1 MAATTDRTRQR
12 RDDVVTTVELDE
24 YGPAVTVPLPD
35 ELGRALAA
43 SRIVE
48 AAPDPYR
55 PGGWRLR
62 AGGKV
67 GAVALRAPGHPP
79 VTLRIA
85 PKVPVSRLF
94 FLIGYAADP
103 RIHRD
108 GEVSVAE
115 QDELLPALAQG
126 FERSLER
133 ALRQGVLQGY
143 RHTEETASVVRG
155 RIREAEQVKRHHGR
169 AFPVEV
175 AYDDY
180 GTDIAENR
188 LLRAATERL
197 LTLPRVPDDVRRRLR
212 HHRGRLLDAQP
223 LTRGIRDLPQWRASR
238 LNLRYQ
244 PALQLAETIL
254 RGSSVEHSAGPDGR
268 LSIDGYLIDTH
279 KIFEDFVCVA
289 LREALAEHGGHSA
302 LQARGVHLDEAGAV
316 RMRPDLVWYADQ
328 GSPRAVAD
336 AKYKA
341 EKPEG
346 FPDADLYQMLAYC
359 TALGLSDGHL
369 VYARGYEP
377 SATHRVRHAGIRI
390 HQHALALERSPEQL
404 LTAISTIARLMAEGA
419 DTTRPTQDTVRHRPR
434 KA

>member
-1 MAATTDRTRQR
+1 M
-12 RDDVVTTVELDE
+12 TTVELTE
-24 YGPAVTVPLPD
+24 YGPPVTVPLPD
-35 ELGRALAA
+35 EVGRSLAA

-48 AAPDPYR
+48 AAPDSYR
-55 PGGWRLR
+55 SGCWRLR

-67 GAVALRAPGHPP
+67 GAVALRSPGHRP

-85 PKVPVSRLF
+85 PKVPVARLF
-94 FLIGYAADP
+94 FLIGYASDP
-103 RIHRD
+103 HIHRD

-143 RHTEETASVVRG
+143 RHTEEAAPVVRG
-155 RIREAEQVKRHHGR
+155 RIREADQVRRHHGR

-197 LTLPRVPDDVRRRLR
+197 LTLPRVPDRVRRRLR

-223 LTRGIRDLPQWRASR
+223 LIPGSRDLPQWRASR

-244 PALQLAETIL
+244 PALRLAETVL
-254 RGSSVEHSAGPDGR
+254 RGLSVEHMDGR
-268 LSIDGYLIDTH
+268 ITVDGYLFDTH
-279 KIFEDFVCVA
+279 KIFEDFVCTA
-289 LREALAEHGGHSA
+289 LREALAQYGGRSA
-302 LQARGVHLDEAGAV
+302 LQAQGVHLDEAEAV
-316 RMRPDLVWYADQ
+316 RMRPDLVWY
-328 GSPRAVAD
+328 GNHGTPRAVAD

-359 TALGLSDGHL
+359 TALGLRDGHL

-390 HQHALALERSPEQL
+390 HQHALALEQSPDEL
-404 LTAISTIARLMAEGA
+404 LAAITSIARSMVEGA
-419 DTTRPTQDTVRHRPR
+419 VAT
-434 KA
+434 

>member
-1 MAATTDRTRQR
+1 MTAI
-12 RDDVVTTVELDE
+12 ELDE
-24 YGPAVTVPLPD
+24 YGSAVTVPLPD
-35 ELGRALAA
+35 EVGRALAA

-48 AAPDPYR
+48 AAPDPYQ
-55 PGGWRLR
+55 PGCWRLR
-62 AGGKV
+62 GGGKV
-67 GAVALRAPGHPP
+67 GAVALRTPGHRS
-79 VTLRIA
+79 VILRIA

-94 FLIGYAADP
+94 FLIGYAANP

-108 GEVSVAE
+108 GEVSVTE

-126 FERSLER
+126 FEKSLER

-143 RHTEETASVVRG
+143 RHTEETAPVVRG

-169 AFPVEV
+169 AFPIEV

-197 LTLPRVPDDVRRRLR
+197 LTLPRVPEAVRRRLR

-223 LTRGIRDLPQWRASR
+223 LIRGIRDLPQWRASR

-244 PALQLAETIL
+244 PALRLAETIL
-254 RGSSVEHSAGPDGR
+254 RGSSVEHLDGR
-268 LSIDGYLIDTH
+268 VSIDGYLIDTH

-289 LREALAEHGGHSA
+289 LREALAEHGGRSA

-316 RMRPDLVWYADQ
+316 RMRPDLVWYGEQ

-377 SATHRVRHAGIRI
+377 SATHRVRHAGILI

-404 LTAISTIARLMAEGA
+404 LVAIATIARLMTEGA
-419 DTTRPTQDTVRHRPR
+419 DTTRSAQETVRHRPR
-434 KA
+434 MAEAPCW

>member
-1 MAATTDRTRQR
+1 LT
-12 RDDVVTTVELDE
+12 E
-24 YGPAVTVPLPD
+24 YGPPVTVPLPD
-35 ELGRALAA
+35 EVGRSLAA

-55 PGGWRLR
+55 SGCWRLR

-67 GAVALRAPGHPP
+67 GAVALRSPGHSPF
-79 VTLRIA
+79 TLRIA
-85 PKVPVSRLF
+85 PKVPVARLF
-94 FLIGYAADP
+94 FLIGYASNP

-108 GEVSVAE
+108 GEVSAAE
-115 QDELLPALAQG
+115 QDELLPALSQG

-133 ALRQGVLQGY
+133 ALRKGVLQGY
-143 RHTEETASVVRG
+143 RHTEEAAPVVRG
-155 RIREAEQVKRHHGR
+155 RIREADQVRRHHGR

-188 LLRAATERL
+188 LLRAAMERL
-197 LTLPRVPDDVRRRLR
+197 LTLPRVPDSVRRRLR

-223 LTRGIRDLPQWRASR
+223 LIPGSRDLPQWRASR

-244 PALQLAETIL
+244 PALRLAETVL
-254 RGSSVEHSAGPDGR
+254 RGLSVEHLSGR
-268 LSIDGYLIDTH
+268 ITIDGYLFDTH
-279 KIFEDFVCVA
+279 KIFEDFVCTA
-289 LREALAEHGGHSA
+289 LREALAQYGGHSA
-302 LQARGVHLDEAGAV
+302 LQAQGVHFDEAEAV
-316 RMRPDLVWYADQ
+316 RMRPDLVWYGNQ
-328 GSPRAVAD
+328 GIPRAVAD

-359 TALGLSDGHL
+359 TALGLCDGHL
-369 VYARGYEP
+369 VYARGYGP

-390 HQHALALERSPEQL
+390 HQHALALEQSPDEL
-404 LTAISTIARLMAEGA
+404 LAAITSIARLMVEGA
-419 DTTRPTQDTVRHRPR
+419 VATRPSQESVRHRPR
-434 KA
+434 EAEVPRW

>member
-1 MAATTDRTRQR
+1 M
-12 RDDVVTTVELDE
+12 TTVELTE
-24 YGPAVTVPLPD
+24 YGPPVTVPLPD
-35 ELGRALAA
+35 EVGRSLAA

-55 PGGWRLR
+55 PGCWRLR

-67 GAVALRAPGHPP
+67 GAVALRAPGHSP
-79 VTLRIA
+79 VTLRIV
-85 PKVPVSRLF
+85 PKVPVARLF
-94 FLIGYAADP
+94 FLIGYASDP

-115 QDELLPALAQG
+115 QDKLLPTLAQG

-143 RHTEETASVVRG
+143 RHTEEAAPVVRG
-155 RIREAEQVKRHHGR
+155 RIREADQVRRHHGR

-197 LTLPRVPDDVRRRLR
+197 LTLPRVPDNVRRRLR

-223 LTRGIRDLPQWRASR
+223 LIPGSRDLPQWRASR

-244 PALQLAETIL
+244 PALRLAETVL
-254 RGSSVEHSAGPDGR
+254 RGLSVEHMSGQIT
-268 LSIDGYLIDTH
+268 IDGYLFDTH
-279 KIFEDFVCVA
+279 KIFEDFVCTA
-289 LREALAEHGGHSA
+289 LREALAQYGGRSA
-302 LQARGVHLDEAGAV
+302 LQAQGVYLDEAEAV
-316 RMRPDLVWYADQ
+316 RMRPDLVWY
-328 GSPRAVAD
+328 GNHGIPRAVAD

-369 VYARGYEP
+369 IYARGYEP

-390 HQHALALERSPEQL
+390 HQHALALEQSPDEL
-404 LTAISTIARLMAEGA
+404 LVAITSIACAMVEGA
-419 DTTRPTQDTVRHRPR
+419 VATRPPEDSVRHRPR
-434 KA
+434 EAEAPRW

>member
-1 MAATTDRTRQR
+1 MTTI
-12 RDDVVTTVELDE
+12 ELDE
-24 YGPAVTVPLPD
+24 YGAAVTVPLPD
-35 ELGRALAA
+35 EVGRVLAA

-67 GAVALRAPGHPP
+67 GAVALGAPGHGP

-85 PKVPVSRLF
+85 PKVPVARLF

-103 RIHRD
+103 RVHRD

-115 QDELLPALAQG
+115 REEVLPALAQG

-143 RHTEETASVVRG
+143 RHTEEAAPVVRG

-188 LLRAATERL
+188 ILRAATERL
-197 LTLPRVPDDVRRRLR
+197 LSLPRVPDGVRRRLR
-212 HHRGRLLDAQP
+212 HHRVRLLDART

-244 PALQLAETIL
+244 PALRLAETVL
-254 RGSSVEHSAGPDGR
+254 QGASLEHADGR
-268 LSIDGYLIDTH
+268 ISVDGYLIDTH

-289 LREALAEHGGHSA
+289 LREALVEHGGRST
-302 LQARGVHLDEAGAV
+302 LQARGVHLDEDEAI
-316 RMRPDLVWYADQ
+316 RMRPDLVWYGDH
-328 GSPRAVAD
+328 GDPRAVAD

-369 VYARGYEP
+369 VYARGYGA
-377 SATHRVRHAGIRI
+377 SVTHRVRHAGIRI
-390 HQHALALERSPEQL
+390 HQHALALDRSPGEL
-404 LTAISTIARLMAEGA
+404 LSSIASIARSMAGGA
-419 DTTRPTQDTVRHRPR
+419 GT
-434 KA
+434 A